1 MNKDLLQLINDY
13 ATKEHAEISVN
24 LLGKSKD
31 NLVSMLL
38 DLLTTYYNDLNSSTM
53 RELVVAVLSGYEPN
67 PEKLG
72 YNGFRQNTLT
82 GTTESCE
89 IKPKNIRSDSTAKT
103 PRKLDGGGNF
113 TDYTWEKFERHREES
128 PNMLVAGFID
138 GRLIHIF
145 EFSFNE
151 QSFISRLRE
160 QLERRFPNGDVSGQ
174 YLRSAQFTFNHYKG
188 VESLKTIYTVSMQEL
203 LKARSRMTESLFIH
217 LMRGGQ

>member
-1 MNKDLLQLINDY
+1 MNRDLLETINDY
-13 ATKEHAEISVN
+13 ATKEHTEISVN

-31 NLVSMLL
+31 NLVAMLL

-53 RELVVAVLSGYEPN
+53 RELVVAILSGYEPN
-67 PEKLG
+67 REKLG

-82 GTTESCE
+82 GAVEHCE

-113 TDYTWEKFERHREES
+113 TDYTWEKFERHQEES

-160 QLERRFPNGDVSGQ
+160 QLEARFPSGDVIGQ
-174 YLRSAQFTFNHYKG
+174 YLRSAQFTFNHYKDA
-188 VESLKTIYTVSMQEL
+188 ESLKIIHTAPSQEL
-203 LKARSRMTESLFIH
+203 IEARGRMTGNLFRY
-217 LMRGGQ
+217 LMRTAQ